1 MKVALIKQTEVQNC
15 SIDDVSII
23 ITSKKEDEEDYDGSD
38 VEFTQDLTKF
48 DNKLTLKV
56 NTTSSQG

>member
-1 MKVALIKQTEVQNC
+1 MIKQTEVQNC
-15 SIDDVSII
+15 SIDDVSIT

-38 VEFTQDLTKF
+38 VEFTQDLTKV

-56 NTTSSQG
+56 KTTSSQG